1 MQVVDLP
8 TTTKA
13 RRSGTR
19 VVRDPGPKHVAR
31 YTQIISK
38 ASAWTLLITI
48 VILSL
53 VPAHYRPVTALPH
66 SLEHLTIFFAAGLAF
81 GIGYPQR
88 HRFQF
93 PALLVFTAVI
103 EMAQLVVPG
112 RHARLT
118 DFVVDAVGIMTGL
131 SLGLIAS
138 PKLLSRPLPPGE

>member
-1 MQVVDLP
+1 MKPFLI
-8 TTTKA
+8 A
-13 RRSGTR
+13 RMALTLG
-19 VVRDPGPKHVAR
+19 AC
-31 YTQIISK
+31 
-38 ASAWTLLITI
+38 AALLIAI
-48 VILSL
+48 VVLSL

-88 HRFQF
+88 HRF

-138 PKLLSRPLPPGE
+138 PSRPLPPGK

>member
-8 TTTKA
+8 PTTKSL
-13 RRSGTR
+13 RSGTR

-53 VPAHYRPVTALPH
+53 VPAQDRPGTALPH

-88 HRFQF
+88 RLFQF
-93 PALLVFTAVI
+93 VALLAFTAAI
-103 EMAQLVVPG
+103 ELAQLLVPG
-112 RHARLT
+112 RHARLS
-118 DFVVDAVGIMTGL
+118 DFLIDAGGVTVGLWIGFL
-131 SLGLIAS
+131 AS
-138 PKLLSRPLPPGE
+138 RKLTAVY

>member
-1 MQVVDLP
+1 MKPFQI
-8 TTTKA
+8 A
-13 RRSGTR
+13 RMALTLG
-19 VVRDPGPKHVAR
+19 AC
-31 YTQIISK
+31 
-38 ASAWTLLITI
+38 AALLIAI
-48 VILSL
+48 VVLSL
-53 VPAHYRPVTALPH
+53 VPAHDRPVTALPH

-112 RHARLT
+112 DARLT
-118 DFVVDAVGIMTGL
+118 DFVVDAVGIITGL